1 MSINI
6 SNAIPIQFWP
16 LGVPTYN
23 EKPEP
28 GVDHACYFKKW
39 NAEDEIALQFYDTS
53 DFNYQLEI
61 LDKAGTVLH
70 TRAFTK
76 SFVNGIY
83 VFDTGFR
90 WTDIGV
96 DNAYVRAQIVLSF
109 FDINGGVVDPIEAV
123 SGTITNTVTAFNIS
137 GGVNDP
143 VEAVAGTIVNA
154 IPYDIVGSL
163 FGFTSFLFWESRF
176 TNTLEI
182 KSFSLDTSLGLSD
195 TESGILQSDGT
206 GNVTGRAQ
214 KTSNGGIAQ
223 DVGLVKFYK
232 NGTAVHTHVFNIGDN
247 MSEII
252 YNYTELLP
260 TDDLA
265 IEIYERSVQIEE

>member
-137 GGVNDP
+137 
-143 VEAVAGTIVNA
+143 
-154 IPYDIVGSL
+154 

-265 IEIYERSVQIEE
+265 IEIYERSVPIEE

>member
-1 MSINI
+1 MIRVSDAN
-6 SNAIPIQFWP
+6 PIQFWP

-39 NAEDEIALQFYDTS
+39 NAEDEIALQFYDTN

-61 LDKAGTVLH
+61 LDQAGTVLH

-83 VFDTGFR
+83 V
-90 WTDIGV
+90 
-96 DNAYVRAQIVLSF
+96 F

-143 VEAVAGTIVNA
+143 VEAVAGTIET
-154 IPYDIVGSL
+154 PYDITVSL
-163 FGFTSFLFWESRF
+163 FGYTTGLFWTARF

-182 KSFSLDTSLGLSD
+182 KSYSLDTNSGLSD
-195 TESGILQSDGT
+195 TDGGILESDGT
-206 GNVTGRAQ
+206 GNVTGEAQ

-223 DVGLVKFYK
+223 DAGTVVFYK
-232 NGTAVHTHVFNIGDN
+232 NGSAVPGGSIAFNIGDN
-247 MSEII
+247 VSAIS
-252 YNYTELLP
+252 YNYTGLVP
-260 TDDLA
+260 TDDLG
-265 IEIYERSVQIEE
+265 IEIYEG

>member
-1 MSINI
+1 MIRVSDAN
-6 SNAIPIQFWP
+6 PIQFWP

-39 NAEDEIALQFYDTS
+39 NAEDEIALQFYDTN

-61 LDKAGTVLH
+61 LDQAGTVLH

-96 DNAYVRAQIVLSF
+96 DNAYVRAQIVVSF

-143 VEAVAGTIVNA
+143 VEAVAGTIET
-154 IPYDIVGSL
+154 PYDITVSL
-163 FGFTSFLFWESRF
+163 FGYTTGLFWTARF

-182 KSFSLDTSLGLSD
+182 KSYSLDTNSGLSD
-195 TESGILQSDGT
+195 TDGGILESDGT
-206 GNVTGRAQ
+206 GNVTGEAQ

-223 DVGLVKFYK
+223 DAGTVVFYK
-232 NGTAVHTHVFNIGDN
+232 NGSAVPGGSIAFNIGDN
-247 MSEII
+247 VSAIS
-252 YNYTELLP
+252 YNYTGLVP
-260 TDDLA
+260 TDDLG
-265 IEIYERSVQIEE
+265 IEIYEG

>member
-90 WTDIGV
+90 W
-96 DNAYVRAQIVLSF
+96 F

-265 IEIYERSVQIEE
+265 IEIYERSVPIEE

>member
-1 MSINI
+1 MIRVSDAN
-6 SNAIPIQFWP
+6 PIQFWP

-39 NAEDEIALQFYDTS
+39 NAEDEIALQFYDTN

-61 LDKAGTVLH
+61 LDQAGTVLH

-76 SFVNGIY
+76 SFVNGI
-83 VFDTGFR
+83 
-90 WTDIGV
+90 
-96 DNAYVRAQIVLSF
+96 L
-109 FDINGGVVDPIEAV
+109 VDPIEAV

-143 VEAVAGTIVNA
+143 VEAVAGTIET
-154 IPYDIVGSL
+154 PYDITVSL
-163 FGFTSFLFWESRF
+163 FGYTTGLFWTARF

-182 KSFSLDTSLGLSD
+182 KSYSLDTNSGLSD
-195 TESGILQSDGT
+195 TDGGILESDGT
-206 GNVTGRAQ
+206 GNVTGEAQ

-223 DVGLVKFYK
+223 DAGTVVFYK
-232 NGTAVHTHVFNIGDN
+232 NGSAVPGGSIAFNIGDN
-247 MSEII
+247 VSAIS
-252 YNYTELLP
+252 YNYTGLVP
-260 TDDLA
+260 TDDLG
-265 IEIYERSVQIEE
+265 IEIYEG

>member
-143 VEAVAGTIVNA
+143 VV
-154 IPYDIVGSL
+154 
-163 FGFTSFLFWESRF
+163 

-265 IEIYERSVQIEE
+265 IEIYERSVPIEE

>member
-1 MSINI
+1 MIRVSDAN
-6 SNAIPIQFWP
+6 PIQFWP

-39 NAEDEIALQFYDTS
+39 NAEDEIALQFYDTN

-61 LDKAGTVLH
+61 LDQAGTVLH

-96 DNAYVRAQIVLSF
+96 DNAYVRAQIVVSF

-137 GGVNDP
+137 ARRRRP
-143 VEAVAGTIVNA
+143 QMAASLRMQELWYFTKTEALYQVEA
-154 IPYDIVGSL
+154 
-163 FGFTSFLFWESRF
+163 
-176 TNTLEI
+176 
-182 KSFSLDTSLGLSD
+182 
-195 TESGILQSDGT
+195 
-206 GNVTGRAQ
+206 
-214 KTSNGGIAQ
+214 
-223 DVGLVKFYK
+223 
-232 NGTAVHTHVFNIGDN
+232 
-247 MSEII
+247 
-252 YNYTELLP
+252 
-260 TDDLA
+260 
-265 IEIYERSVQIEE
+265 